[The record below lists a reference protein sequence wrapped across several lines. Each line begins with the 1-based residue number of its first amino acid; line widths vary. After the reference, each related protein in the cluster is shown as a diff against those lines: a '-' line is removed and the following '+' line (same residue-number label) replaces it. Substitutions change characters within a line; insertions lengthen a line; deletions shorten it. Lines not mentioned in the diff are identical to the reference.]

1 MSILDNIRETELE
14 PVSVHC
20 TDEQLVVTLK
30 NGQSI
35 SNALTKYPR
44 LLHAS
49 AEERAIV
56 ELSPF
61 GVHFPAIDEDLSIRG
76 LLKGNSA
83 PNAVFP
89 HISEQADQHIR

>member
-1 MSILDNIRETELE
+1 MSILDSMRETELE

-35 SNALTKYPR
+35 SNALIKYPR

-49 AEERAIV
+49 VEERAQV

-61 GVHFPAIDEDLSIRG
+61 GIHWTAIDEDLSIRG
-76 LLKGNSA
+76 LLKGSSA
-83 PNAVFP
+83 PNAVLP
-89 HISEQADQHIR
+89 HMGNQSEQRIR